1 MYIRDVVMMGSTMTR
16 SPDLV
21 RPMKSLVR
29 LYCSAMSGEM
39 FALNPPVPTPI
50 VTIATTKH
58 ASAPCGWL
66 ITPGTA
72 DTMSSVCPS
81 SAIATQTQTVL

>member
-39 FALNPPVPTPI
+39 FALKPPVPRPMMM
-50 VTIATTKH
+50 IATRKH
-58 ASAPCGWL
+58 AREPWL
-66 ITPGTA
+66 LSMTPGTA
-72 DTMSSVCPS
+72 EITRR
-81 SAIATQTQTVL
+81 T